1 MAWIW
6 TLFGLNLD
14 TQKVSGDVKHCIK
27 KLSTRSTY
35 LDHRGYQ
42 IQWFWMTFGGNTYFF
57 NLSWGWRRVENRK
70 KSKIHPG
77 GLILGLSTIYYWWIW
92 WIWSQKWWFWWFLKK
107 KNYLSVQKKNAF
119 CAKKGGEKTDV
130 LASDTTKNLW
140 TPPKKIFWFIFVRTV
155 KKRISTR
162 RRGFWFV

>member
-35 LDHRGYQ
+35 LDDRGYQ
-42 IQWFWMTFGGNTYFF
+42 IQWFFMIFGGNTFF
-57 NLSWGWRRVENRK
+57 YLSWGWRRVENRK

-92 WIWSQKWWFWWFLKK
+92 WIWCQKLWFWWFLKK
-107 KNYLSVQKKNAF
+107 SIFRHQKTYF
-119 CAKKGGEKTDV
+119 CAKKVSEKNWRLVHRTQQ
-130 LASDTTKNLW
+130 KIYG
-140 TPPKKIFWFIFVRTV
+140 PPPN
-155 KKRISTR
+155 KRAYTLQ
-162 RRGFWFV
+162 GCGYT